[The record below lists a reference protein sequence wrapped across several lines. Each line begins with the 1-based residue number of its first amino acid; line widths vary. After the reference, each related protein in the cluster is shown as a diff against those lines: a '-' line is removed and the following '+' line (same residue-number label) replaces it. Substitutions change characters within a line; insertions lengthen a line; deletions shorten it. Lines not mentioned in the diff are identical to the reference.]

1 MNPKHLPF
9 LWLFFPL
16 AFGIYSVDVWE
27 INIQL
32 SWMIFVVFFTLFF
45 GLQFLYVPKKSP
57 IYWINQALPFLLF
70 FQIGQL
76 LYQNDIPENH
86 KYSIENVHLPGD
98 KIIGSI
104 VTVSETSGAFQK
116 CEMEIKQVI
125 QYRDT
130 IPVKG
135 RILVF
140 IEDTTR
146 FLKRKDIC
154 IFQTDLDSISNK
166 NNPGEFDSRHF
177 WKHKSINRVA
187 FVSAEQFKVIGYEHW
202 NFIDVFIGWRESFS
216 KIIDQLLPISEESAV
231 AKGLILG
238 DRTSIDSETSRKFGN
253 TGAMH
258 VLAVSGLHVAILVQI
273 LTYIL
278 ALFKK
283 WISKKQA
290 LFFALVIVW
299 IYSALT
305 GFSPSVARSALM
317 FSILAGS
324 TLFEKNY
331 IPLNSLAFSA
341 ILLLFINPHSLYDI
355 GFQLSYLAMV
365 GIFLFYQPLSKLFF
379 TKWKWIQAAWEG
391 TMVGIAA
398 QIMTLPL
405 TLYYFH
411 QFPNYF
417 ILTNLGLMI
426 FSFLVLALGIAL
438 FAFSWIPI
446 LSKVSAFL
454 LLISLSAMLWIIDF
468 VDGLPGSVST
478 AFVLSK
484 WEVVLVF
491 ALIIL
496 TFLVLVKKKMTVL
509 KSILFCSTCWVVL
522 LVYNRFERMN
532 TSQICFLNENN
543 PTFIVQDKQQ
553 SFCFYENS
561 LTDKKVKYVSEAYQ
575 KVYSGKIHYF
585 ELSQQK
591 EISLNFAD
599 NKLLIN
605 KIKGGY
611 LVQINER
618 KILYATSFNQD
629 ETDPAYTT
637 VVYAPWLD
645 PQNTMYSL
653 AKGSVQFDY

>member
-1 MNPKHLPF
+1 M
-9 LWLFFPL
+9 
-16 AFGIYSVDVWE
+16 
-27 INIQL
+27 
-32 SWMIFVVFFTLFF
+32 
-45 GLQFLYVPKKSP
+45 
-57 IYWINQALPFLLF
+57 
-70 FQIGQL
+70 GQL
-76 LYQNDIPENH
+76 LYQNVIPENH
-86 KYSIENVHLPGD
+86 DQSIENIHLPGD
-98 KIIGSI
+98 KIVGSI
-104 VTVSETSGAFQK
+104 VTIAETSGSFQK
-116 CEMEIKQVI
+116 CEMEVKQVI
-125 QYRDT
+125 QYKDT
-130 IPVKG
+130 IAVKG

-140 IEDTTR
+140 IEDTSQALR
-146 FLKRKDIC
+146 RKDIC
-154 IFQTDLDSISNK
+154 VFQTDLDLIQNK

-177 WKHKSINRVA
+177 WKHKSINRMA
-187 FVSAEQFKVIGYEHW
+187 FVSADQFKVVGYEHW
-202 NFIDVFIGWRESFS
+202 KMMDVFIGWRESFS
-216 KIIDQLLPISEESAV
+216 DIIDQFLPLGDENAV

-238 DRTSIDSETSRKFGN
+238 DRTSIDSEISRKFGN

-283 WISKKQA
+283 WISKKKA
-290 LFFALVIVW
+290 LVLALVIVW
-299 IYSALT
+299 IYAALT

-317 FSILAGS
+317 FSLLAGS

-341 ILLLFINPHSLYDI
+341 ILLLFWNPHYLYDI
-355 GFQLSYLAMV
+355 GFQLSYLAMI

-379 TKWKWIQAAWEG
+379 TKVKWIQTAWEG

-398 QIMTLPL
+398 QVMTLPL

-417 ILTNLGLMI
+417 VLTNLGLMI

-438 FAFSWIPI
+438 FALSWIPL
-446 LSKVSAFL
+446 LSKAIAFL
-454 LLISLSAMLWIIDF
+454 LLLSLTAMLWIIDF
-468 VDGLPGSVST
+468 VDSLPGAVSA

-491 ALIIL
+491 SLIIS
-496 TFLVLVKKKMTVL
+496 TFLVLSNKKMSVL
-509 KSILFCSTCWVVL
+509 KPILLCATFWVMF

-532 TSQICFLNENN
+532 TTQICFLNENN

-561 LTDKKVKYVSEAYQ
+561 KTDKKVKYVSMAYQ

-585 ELSQQK
+585 ELSQSK
-591 EISLNFAD
+591 ETKLNFGN
-599 NKLLIN
+599 NKVLVE

-611 LVQINER
+611 LVQVNSK
-618 KILYATSFNQD
+618 KILFATNLKYENANFSD
-629 ETDPAYTT
+629 TI
-637 VVYAPWLD
+637 VYAPWID
-645 PQNTMYSL
+645 NETSNYAL
-653 AKGSVQFDY
+653 AKGSVEFEY